1 MPTGLFTDRDR
12 QDMAARGIAE
22 DTAAAQLARFRA
34 GTPWIRLHRP
44 CTLGDGIAVLRADDM
59 EALCHRYDEAAAA
72 GRVMKFVPASGAA
85 SRMFHALMQP
95 LEGGPAALHDDPSLH
110 RFVDNLQD
118 FAFYGELAAAARTG
132 GGDLQALVA
141 RGHVHDV
148 LEFLLT
154 PRGLNYAALP
164 KALIPFHRYDDGCR
178 TALEEHVA
186 DAAAHTLDRDRVVRL
201 HVTVGPGCE
210 REFSDA
216 IRGIRARYAA
226 AGIECRIGTS
236 PQHPSTDTI
245 AADAEGRPFRDRQ
258 ARLLFRPGGHGAL
271 LENLQAVGADIVH
284 LTNIDNV
291 VHGRLKSET
300 YRYKKA
306 LGGYL
311 AALQAETFAH
321 LERLEAGQAN
331 SAQVQH
337 ILAFARKTWSLSVPG
352 DLPARSTAE
361 QSRFLVAKLNRPLRV
376 CGVVKNLGEPGGGPF
391 WTEGPDGDRSLQIVE
406 TSQVDASAASQR
418 NALQAAT
425 HFNPVDIVCGMRDY
439 RGRPFRL
446 EAFTDPDA
454 CFISDK
460 AYEGRALRALEHPGL
475 WNGAMARWNTAFVEV
490 PLATFNPVKTVF
502 DLLRPEHQ
510 A

>member
-22 DTAAAQLARFRA
+22 DTAAVQLARFRA

-44 CTLGDGIAVLRADDM
+44 CTIGDGIAVLSPGQMD
-59 EALCHRYDEAAAA
+59 ALTVRYDEAAAA

-110 RFVDNLQD
+110 RFVDNLRD
-118 FAFYGELAAAARTG
+118 FAFYDELAAAARTG

-148 LEFLLT
+148 LEFLLA

-164 KALIPFHRYDDGCR
+164 KALIPFHPYDDGCR

-236 PQHPSTDTI
+236 HQHPSTDTI
-245 AADAEGRPFRDRQ
+245 AADAAGRPFRDRQ

-271 LENLQAVGADIVH
+271 LENLQAVGGDIVH

-321 LERLEAGQAN
+321 LARLEAGQAN

-337 ILAFARKTWSLSVPG
+337 ILAFARETWSLSVPG

-376 CGVVKNLGEPGGGPF
+376 CGVVKNQGEPGGGPF

-460 AYEGRALRALEHPGL
+460 TYEGRALRALEHPGL